1 MAQLLSLSLVPEMF
15 DRLLVTSNRSQFIP
29 VYHLWFSCSQKR
41 VEDSKWI
48 IRIHISKD
56 RQYNG
61 KTKKDK
67 RTSNN
72 LQNTTNKTKDRATR
86 TTLNSGSKL
95 RCSGMVISSC
105 SNSDTRRA

>member
-1 MAQLLSLSLVPEMF
+1 MTFGFLVFKKEF
-15 DRLLVTSNRSQFIP
+15 
-29 VYHLWFSCSQKR
+29 
-41 VEDSKWI
+41 EDSKWI

-67 RTSNN
+67 RTNNN

-86 TTLNSGSKL
+86 TTLNSGGEL
-95 RCSGMVISSC
+95 RCSGMLISSC
-105 SNSDTRRA
+105 STSDTRRVNLVTMMSHERGKDREELTTSGTYP